1 MLETRVLKISPSAAE
16 IIQRWFVN
24 TRKKGR
30 GKENGKGK
38 EKDIQI
44 KMGIEIRI

>member
-38 EKDIQI
+38 DIQI